1 MKVLIIRFSSIGDIV
16 LTTPVVRCLKQQKK
30 ATIHY
35 LIKKNYIEVL
45 QNNVYLDKILVF
57 DKKEK
62 KQTIKQLQKENYDL
76 IIDLQNNLNSFIIKR
91 KLFKKT
97 STVNKKNIKKWLL
110 VNTGKDLLKKE
121 HIVER
126 YFQTIKSINVKNDY
140 KGLDFFINPKVE
152 KSLTISKSKILQ
164 KPFIT
169 WAIGATYSKKK
180 LSILQIIEVL
190 NRYDKPV
197 ALLGGIK
204 EKKEAEQII
213 LSTKNKKV
221 ISFCGKLN
229 LQESA
234 FLVNK
239 SELILTNDTGLMHI
253 ASALKKQII
262 SFWGCT
268 KPSLGMA
275 PYKANEYSVQ
285 LVSYP
290 NSPPCSK
297 LGNRCRKHKQACI
310 LEINPDEIYKTLI
323 KRA

>member
-35 LIKKNYIEVL
+35 LIKKNYTEVL
-45 QNNVYLDKILVF
+45 QNNVYVDKILVF
-57 DKKEK
+57 DKKE
-62 KQTIKQLQKENYDL
+62 TIKKLKKENYDL
-76 IIDLQNNLNSFIIKR
+76 IIDLQNNLNSFFIKR
-91 KLFKKT
+91 KLYKKT
-97 STVNKKNIKKWLL
+97 LTVNKKNIKKWLL
-110 VNTGKDLLKKE
+110 VNTGKDFLKRE

-126 YFQTIKSINVKNDY
+126 YFQTIKTIKVKNDQ

-152 KSLTISKSKILQ
+152 KSLPIGKSKILEA
-164 KPFIT
+164 PFIT

-180 LSILQIIEVL
+180 LSIPQIIEVL

-204 EKKEAEQII
+204 EQKEAEQII

-221 ISFCGKLN
+221 ISFCGKLT

-239 SELILTNDTGLMHI
+239 SELVLTNDTGLMHI

-275 PYKANEYSVQ
+275 PYKASEHSVQ

-290 NSPPCSK
+290 KAPPCSK
-297 LGNRCRKHKQACI
+297 LGNRCRRHKQACI
-310 LEINPDEIYKTLI
+310 MEISPEEIYKAI
-323 KRA
+323 SKEC